1 MKHVTYVFEVT
12 FLSQDKTK
20 IHIKVSEDETLGGKW
35 QFSDLWV
42 VAARKANAYQQR
54 PVTIQFIEKVES

>member
-1 MKHVTYVFEVT
+1 MNPVTYIFEVT
-12 FLSQDKTK
+12 FLSQDKTR
-20 IHIKVSEDETLGGKW
+20 IHINVSEDATLGGQW

-54 PVTIQFIEKVES
+54 PVNIQFIEKVES